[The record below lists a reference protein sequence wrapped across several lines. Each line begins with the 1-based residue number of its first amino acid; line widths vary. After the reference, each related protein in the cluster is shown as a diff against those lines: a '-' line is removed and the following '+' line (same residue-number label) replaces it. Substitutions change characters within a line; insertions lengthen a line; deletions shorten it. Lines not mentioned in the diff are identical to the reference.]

1 MKERGKE
8 SIIVLH
14 SRGTISE
21 KRNFQSWLG
30 IFVRHKERF
39 PSVRG
44 IGSRSRLSV
53 FWKRSF
59 FVAVHLSWHGHQRNV
74 EMQMWGIH
82 ETMHVKVHQQSR
94 QPFSAFSAKPMFH
107 FVSDEWTM
115 MSIFSRM
122 MTLHVEGMNR
132 LIWRIVLQQCQGTY
146 EMTCTAR
153 GAHFDHVMDS
163 LKMCTKDKD
172 VFPIWNYFPLGCDES
187 ILFHRVRFVVTQ

>member
-1 MKERGKE
+1 
-8 SIIVLH
+8 
-14 SRGTISE
+14 
-21 KRNFQSWLG
+21 
-30 IFVRHKERF
+30 
-39 PSVRG
+39 
-44 IGSRSRLSV
+44 
-53 FWKRSF
+53 
-59 FVAVHLSWHGHQRNV
+59 
-74 EMQMWGIH
+74 
-82 ETMHVKVHQQSR
+82 
-94 QPFSAFSAKPMFH
+94 
-107 FVSDEWTM
+107 M

-172 VFPIWNYFPLGCDES
+172 IFPIWNYFPLGCDES